1 MAVPPVQNFANHT
14 RLDPLYHIFLL
25 PVAGVNI
32 LAAIWNLVR
41 NPSLGSAWFVVLA
54 LAGAVVVLKFRLYA
68 LKVQDRVIR
77 LEERL
82 RLAQLVAEPLRGR
95 IGDLTEAQ
103 LIALRFASDSEV
115 PALVEK
121 ALSGTMLPRDI
132 KQAVVNWR
140 PDYFRV

>member
-14 RLDPLYHIFLL
+14 RLDPLYHMLLL
-25 PVAGVNI
+25 PVAGVNV

-68 LKVQDRVIR
+68 LKVQDRLIR

>member
-1 MAVPPVQNFANHT
+1 MAVPPVQNYANHT
-14 RLDPLYHIFLL
+14 RLDPPFHMFVL
-25 PVAGVNI
+25 PVAATNV

-41 NPSLGSAWFVVLA
+41 NPGVGSAWFVILA
-54 LAGAVVVLKFRLYA
+54 LAAAVAVVKIRTYA
-68 LKVQDRVIR
+68 LRVQDRVIR

-82 RLAQLVAEPLRGR
+82 RLSLLLAGRLRDR
-95 IGDLTEAQ
+95 IDDLTEAQ
-103 LIALRFASDSEV
+103 LIALRFASDAEV

-121 ALSGTMLPRDI
+121 ALEGTMLPREL

>member
-25 PVAGVNI
+25 PVAGINI

-103 LIALRFASDSEV
+103 LIALRFASDSEA

-140 PDYFRV
+140 ADYFRV